1 MIAPMNLNKPKFELG
16 QIVATPG
23 ALAALGQS
31 NESAATFIRQHHNGV
46 WGDICEEDL
55 AANERALIDGE
66 RILSVYHTSK
76 GEKLYVI
83 TEADRSS
90 TCILLPEEY

>member
-1 MIAPMNLNKPKFELG
+1 MITPMKINKPKFELG

-23 ALAALGQS
+23 ALAALEQS
-31 NESAATFIRQHHNGV
+31 NESEATFIRQHHIGI
-46 WGDICEEDL
+46 WGDDCEEDA
-55 AANERALIDGE
+55 AANEQALIDGE
-66 RILSVYHTSK
+66 RILSVYHTAK